1 MISSLSIIDIYRKV
15 IDQNPDQFKYLLTY
29 KMSQDHIELFF
40 NAIRARSGW
49 CVNPTPRHFSAAY
62 KKLLMH
68 HCVKS
73 SGGNVESVDK
83 TAILFTTRVP
93 VCKFEDTLPNNDT
106 LSISNDRK
114 FKELLNDENTNI
126 KEDNITCLPDF
137 DIDHNREIQK
147 ELYDIG
153 LEMPPNYFV
162 LSEFS
167 ENAVALVAGYVIR
180 MVSYKYI

>member
-1 MISSLSIIDIYRKV
+1 
-15 IDQNPDQFKYLLTY
+15 
-29 KMSQDHIELFF
+29 
-40 NAIRARSGW
+40 
-49 CVNPTPRHFSAAY
+49 
-62 KKLLMH
+62 MH

-73 SGGNVESVDK
+73 SGGNVESLDN
-83 TAILFTTRVP
+83 TGILFTTRLP
-93 VCKFEDTLPNNDT
+93 VGKFEDTLPNDT
-106 LSISNDRK
+106 LSISNGRK
-114 FKELLNDENTNI
+114 FKEMLNDENYNNT
-126 KEDNITCLPDF
+126 EEENITCLPDF

-167 ENAVALVAGYVIR
+167 ENVVALVAGYVVR

>member
-1 MISSLSIIDIYRKV
+1 
-15 IDQNPDQFKYLLTY
+15 
-29 KMSQDHIELFF
+29 MSQDHIELFF
-40 NAIRARSGW
+40 NAIRARGGW

-68 HCVKS
+68 HWVKS
-73 SGGNVESVDK
+73 SGGNVESLDQ
-83 TAILFTTRVP
+83 TEILFTTRVP
-93 VCKFEDTLPNNDT
+93 VARFEDTLPNNDT

-114 FKELLNDENTNI
+114 FKELLNYEDINV
-126 KEDNITCLPDF
+126 KEDNMSCLPDF
-137 DIDHNREIQK
+137 NIDHNREILK

-167 ENAVALVAGYVIR
+167 ENAVALVAGYVVQ
-180 MVSYKYI
+180 MVS